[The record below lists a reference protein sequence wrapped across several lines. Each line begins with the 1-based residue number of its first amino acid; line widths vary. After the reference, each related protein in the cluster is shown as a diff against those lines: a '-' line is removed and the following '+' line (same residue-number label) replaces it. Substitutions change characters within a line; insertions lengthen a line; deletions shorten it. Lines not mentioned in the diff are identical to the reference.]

1 MVHANGD
8 TLTNAGRFEMTGAGA
23 MAWGD
28 GGAGGA
34 DTNLYRSAANVLKTD
49 DSLVA
54 VGSMTAN
61 KYYGDGS
68 TLSNII
74 TSTAALQ
81 ADINSRV
88 SKAGDTM
95 TGQLTTA
102 STITVQGNAF
112 SVGGDTLSVNSGMVG
127 IGAAGTSNKLTVV
140 TESAAS
146 GLLLRRNSTTPA
158 TQVRLNFSNSTSDTI
173 GAYIASERTADA
185 TSSRLILATTEK
197 VEVSGNQFSV
207 GASSFAVVQG
217 NVGVGTASPAFASG
231 SGLEIERASTATL
244 RIQSVSAPAA
254 VELSADWLGT
264 NLHLR
269 GIQQFRVTNE
279 SSELLRLTT
288 SGNLGIGTATPIFRS
303 GYAAPWL
310 TIKSDAPGLILDDT
324 GSTTRSRYF
333 NNNAGLLEIGQMTN
347 DGTSAVTHL
356 AIAHTS
362 GNIGMGNN
370 TPARNLS
377 VSGGASPAFVQ
388 VTNTAAGLASGDG
401 GYMAHDGTDMS
412 MGNQEVGDLK
422 LFVRNNSTQGIIIKT
437 QGAGDFNANV
447 GIGTITPSSR
457 LHVVGNVTL
466 SSNTALTTYTE
477 TKSSA
482 AVATT
487 YDVSW
492 SSGSVYWLSLNDNTT
507 LTFSGAVDGQSLT
520 LFVKQNVGSKAIT
533 WPTILW
539 PSATAPTLTTTAGK
553 TDIIT
558 LVYIG
563 GVYYGFLGG
572 LNY

>member
-1 MVHANGD
+1 VLKAGD
-8 TLTNAGRFEMTGAGA
+8 FMTGQL
-23 MAWGD
+23 
-28 GGAGGA
+28 
-34 DTNLYRSAANVLKTD
+34 TTTS
-49 DSLVA
+49 
-54 VGSMTAN
+54 SMTAQHVMLN
-61 KYYGDGS
+61 QYANPSLTFKGNNENNGGNIFFKSSSDGSADYNWKLWHQPYVAGVMANRLYLYPRTPVGGYHTTWTDTGLGLFNGAPAYALDVTGGIRATSTMTASAYYGDGS
-68 TLSNII
+68 NLTGVI

-88 SKAGDTM
+88 SKSGDKM

-158 TQVRLNFSNSTSDTI
+158 TQVRLNFANSTSDTI

-231 SGLEIERASTATL
+231 SGLEIERTSTATL
-244 RIQSVSAPAA
+244 RLQSLSAPSA
-254 VELSADWLGT
+254 VELSADWAGT

-269 GIQQFRVTNE
+269 GTQQFRVTNE
-279 SSELLRLTT
+279 SSELLRLAT

-324 GSTTRSRYF
+324 GSITRSRYF

-356 AIAHTS
+356 SIAHTS
-362 GNIGMGNN
+362 G
-370 TPARNLS
+370 
-377 VSGGASPAFVQ
+377 
-388 VTNTAAGLASGDG
+388 
-401 GYMAHDGTDMS
+401 
-412 MGNQEVGDLK
+412 
-422 LFVRNNSTQGIIIKT
+422 
-437 QGAGDFNANV
+437 NV
-447 GIGTITPSSR
+447 GIGTITPASR

-482 AVATT
+482 AVSTT

-507 LTFSGAVDGQSLT
+507 LTFSGAQDGQSLT

-533 WPTILW
+533 WPTISW

-553 TDIIT
+553 TDIIS

-572 LNY
+572 QNY